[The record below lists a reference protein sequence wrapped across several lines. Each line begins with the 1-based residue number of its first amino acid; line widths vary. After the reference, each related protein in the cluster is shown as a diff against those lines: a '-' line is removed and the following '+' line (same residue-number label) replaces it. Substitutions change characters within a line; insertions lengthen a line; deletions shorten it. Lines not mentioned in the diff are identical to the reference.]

1 MPVMDG
7 YGQEVEVMD
16 SGFVTYADAE
26 IAVRGRHV
34 RRHVKRDREQP
45 ALLQKLHGALKVH

>member
-34 RRHVKRDREQP
+34 RRHVERDREHP
-45 ALLQKLHGALKVH
+45 ALKKKLHDSL